1 MNRKLINWIGLTG
14 LLAFISYALAII
26 LSPLAFPGYD
36 WMAQAAS
43 DLSADSAPSR
53 HLWDQLSA
61 FYESGSVVCATCVAI
76 FVSEKKVSSKL
87 FRLGVY
93 LFTIMNWVSHVG
105 YAMFALSDAGKDI
118 SGFQEVMHMAVTV
131 CVVLLSIVSLVIL
144 IIAGHKDKQV
154 KGEGIWAGIC
164 LFLMFMG
171 PVGMAAFPPQYFG
184 IFERFS
190 TFSAVGYN
198 AILGLYLFNS
208 FNIKA

>member
-1 MNRKLINWIGLTG
+1 
-14 LLAFISYALAII
+14 
-26 LSPLAFPGYD
+26 
-36 WMAQAAS
+36 
-43 DLSADSAPSR
+43 
-53 HLWDQLSA
+53 
-61 FYESGSVVCATCVAI
+61 
-76 FVSEKKVSSKL
+76 
-87 FRLGVY
+87 
-93 LFTIMNWVSHVG
+93 MNWVSHVG